1 MALTQFNYLFA
12 IGTIFSFLDAWN
24 IGANDVANAWATSVA
39 SRSLPYVAAMSVAAV
54 MEFSGA
60 VGVGARVADTIR
72 TGIVDTT
79 QFADSPAVLML
90 GMVCAVIASSLY
102 LTFATKV
109 GLPVSTTHSLMGGV
123 IGFGVAAL
131 GGGGVKWVVEGEG
144 ASVISG
150 GVVQVC
156 LPCRPGV
163 AEGWWEGWAHHVR
176 FSWRGSLR
184 LSLQVSLRR
193 RYSSLPSTPCSSAR
207 TPSSGA

>member
-24 IGANDVANAWATSVA
+24 IGANDVANACATPVA

-54 MEFSGA
+54 VEFSGA

-79 QFADSPAVLML
+79 QFADSPGVLML
-90 GMVCAVIASSLY
+90 GMVCAVIASSLC

-109 GLPVSTTHSLMGGV
+109 GLPVSTMRSLMGGV

-131 GGGGVKWVVEGEG
+131 VGG
-144 ASVISG
+144 SVTFG
-150 GVVQVC
+150 C
-156 LPCRPGV
+156 CTFRCRDWRPG
-163 AEGWWEGWAHHVR
+163 
-176 FSWRGSLR
+176 
-184 LSLQVSLRR
+184 
-193 RYSSLPSTPCSSAR
+193 SAKVVD
-207 TPSSGA
+207 GI

>member
-1 MALTQFNYLFA
+1 MPLHQFDYLLAL
-12 IGTIFSFLDAWN
+12 GTIFAFLDAWN

-39 SRSLPYVAAMSVAAV
+39 SRSIEYLQAMMIAAV

-72 TGIVDTT
+72 TKIVDTQ

-131 GGGGVKWVVEGEG
+131 GVNGIQWVKPGGGLQ
-144 ASVISG
+144 AINS
-150 GVVQVC
+150 GVVQV
-156 LPCRPGV
+156 G
-163 AEGWWEGWAHHVR
+163 R
-176 FSWRGSLR
+176 FEP
-184 LSLQVSLRR
+184 LSPAKTL
-193 RYSSLPSTPCSSAR
+193 
-207 TPSSGA
+207 